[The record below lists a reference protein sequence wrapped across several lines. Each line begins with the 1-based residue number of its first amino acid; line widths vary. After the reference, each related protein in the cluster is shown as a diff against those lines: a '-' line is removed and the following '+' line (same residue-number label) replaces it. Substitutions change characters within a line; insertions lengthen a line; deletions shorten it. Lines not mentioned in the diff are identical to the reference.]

1 VSATQDILSGGIAAL
16 LGLIALVVVA
26 FDATWVVVRH
36 VTVMAHEGAHAVAG
50 SVLLRGVN
58 GITINRKAE
67 GATSIGTGGGLGSV
81 VIGFVGY
88 IGPSAFGLGAA
99 KLIQLGDSPAVLW
112 VALFFLV
119 ILLTALSRSF
129 GILTVILAGALV
141 FFVARYAPKG
151 TQIVAAYGVTW
162 LLLLSGVRRILEIG
176 LASQDGRDLRGLT
189 RIPHLLWSLLWL
201 AGTVGAV
208 ILGARW
214 LVMGI

>member
-16 LGLIALVVVA
+16 IGLVALVVIA

-67 GATSIGTGGGLGSV
+67 GATSIGTGGGLGSII
-81 VIGFVGY
+81 IGFVGY

-99 KLIQLGDSPAVLW
+99 KLIELGHSPAVLW
-112 VALFFLV
+112 VTLFLLV

-141 FFVARYAPKG
+141 FFVARYAPMG

-176 LASQDGRDLRGLT
+176 LASQDGRDLRSLT
-189 RIPHLLWSLLWL
+189 RIPQLLWSLLWL
-201 AGTVGAV
+201 AAAIGAV

>member
-16 LGLIALVVVA
+16 VGLVALVVVA

-58 GITINRKAE
+58 GITINRRAE
-67 GATSIGTGGGLGSV
+67 GATSIGTGGSLGSI

-112 VALFFLV
+112 VTLFLLV

-141 FFVARYAPKG
+141 FFVARYAPMG

-176 LASQDGRDLRGLT
+176 LVSQDGRDLRGLT

-201 AGTVGAV
+201 AAAVGAV

>member
-16 LGLIALVVVA
+16 IGLVALVMVA
-26 FDATWVVVRH
+26 FDASWVVVRH

-50 SVLLRGVN
+50 WVLLRGVN
-58 GITINRKAE
+58 GVTINRRAE
-67 GATSIGTGGGLGSV
+67 GATKTGTGGSLGSI

-99 KLIQLGDSPAVLW
+99 KLIQLGHSPAVLW
-112 VALFFLV
+112 VTLFLLV

-129 GILTVILAGALV
+129 GIVTVVLAGALV
-141 FFVARYAPKG
+141 FFVARYAPMG

-176 LASQDGRDLRGLT
+176 LGSQDGKDLRGLT

-201 AGTVGAV
+201 AAAVGAV